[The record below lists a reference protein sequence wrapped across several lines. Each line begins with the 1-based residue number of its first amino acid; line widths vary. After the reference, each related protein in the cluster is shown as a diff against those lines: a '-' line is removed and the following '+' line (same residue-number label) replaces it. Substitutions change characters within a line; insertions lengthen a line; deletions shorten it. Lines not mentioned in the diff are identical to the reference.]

1 MSTLDS
7 LDLKIESQ
15 DVTCCNRQILHAPH
29 ERLEVPFQLT
39 LWVSGNDRI
48 QPGCNT
54 KHWTYW
60 WDICIF
66 AHITCYTLLHTYMF
80 VAYWIK
86 LSLPKKKIY
95 LSTCSN
101 HSKLSIWNCLW
112 KKRKRVPGICWI
124 FMFLTFNL
132 WSLFPSFLDPSIAM
146 FRSLSPGTSRSSM
159 SSRRRVWETQ
169 IKASEIRWKV
179 QCLRMCIHWMQGN
192 TWKSHITHGR
202 FI

>member
-1 MSTLDS
+1 MSPLDS
-7 LDLKIESQ
+7 LNLKIESQ

-29 ERLEVPFQLT
+29 ERLEVPFH
-39 LWVSGNDRI
+39 RI

-54 KHWTYW
+54 THWTYW
-60 WDICIF
+60 WDICI
-66 AHITCYTLLHTYMF
+66 ITYVYMHTSHATHFYIYIYIYLF

-86 LSLPKKKIY
+86 LSLPKKKTY

-112 KKRKRVPGICWI
+112 KKRTRVPGSCWI

-132 WSLFPSFLDPSIAM
+132 WSLFPSFLYPSIAM

-169 IKASEIRWKV
+169 IKASEIRMESPMLADVYPLNARKY
-179 QCLRMCIHWMQGN
+179 ME
-192 TWKSHITHGR
+192 ITHHSR
-202 FI
+202 